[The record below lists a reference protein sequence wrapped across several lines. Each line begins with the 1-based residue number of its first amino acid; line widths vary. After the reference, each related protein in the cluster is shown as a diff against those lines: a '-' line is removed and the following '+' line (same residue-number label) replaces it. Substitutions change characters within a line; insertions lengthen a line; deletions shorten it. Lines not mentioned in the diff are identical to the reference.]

1 MTKKEWSVN
10 ALLFFYSKICR
21 KSMKYLS
28 IILSSVALL
37 LAGIL
42 FYQHQTE
49 RSRVHGWVSEM
60 RTTDTSQS
68 RTLKIAYVDLD
79 SIDAKFEFY
88 KGKIEAFEKKKEG
101 LDRQL
106 NGAYQQL
113 DKKRIDFLQKGNAI
127 TQAEADAFKKQYDQQ
142 LQYLENQRR
151 KTEQSVQEEAMIMR
165 DDIFKKINDFLS
177 GYCKERGYTY
187 VFSYSRNA
195 NIFLYEDPVHNI
207 TDEVISGLNLLY
219 KQEGDAKK

>member
-1 MTKKEWSVN
+1 
-10 ALLFFYSKICR
+10 
-21 KSMKYLS
+21 MKYLS

>member
-1 MTKKEWSVN
+1 
-10 ALLFFYSKICR
+10 
-21 KSMKYLS
+21 MKYLS
-28 IILSSVALL
+28 LVLSSAALI

-42 FYQHQTE
+42 FYQHHTE
-49 RSRVHGWVSEM
+49 NTKIRGLVTEM
-60 RTTDTSQS
+60 HSSDTAQAKP
-68 RTLKIAYVDLD
+68 LKIAYVDLD

-113 DKKRIDFLQKGNAI
+113 DKRRIDFLQKGNAI
-127 TQAEADAFKKQYDQQ
+127 TAAETDAFRKEYDQQ

-151 KTEQSVQEEAMIMR
+151 KTEQDVQQEAMIMR
-165 DDIFKKINDFLS
+165 DDIFKKINDFLG

-187 VFSYSRNA
+187 VFSYSRSA

-207 TDEVISGLNLLY
+207 TDEVIAGLNALY
-219 KQEGDAKK
+219 KRENSKK